1 MISPS
6 RGHAFAPAR
15 AKLCG
20 MIKLLTPAEVVAFW
34 IEAGPQKWFAK
45 DAAFDAAFTERCRD
59 THFAAARR
67 ELDVWAETPEG
78 TLALIILLD
87 QLPRN
92 AFRETAHMFATDS
105 LALMFAKAA
114 IERGADR
121 KVAGDLRPFILMPLM
136 HSESLADQ
144 DRLLTL
150 LDEAE
155 TPDTFKFAVVHRDII
170 ARFGRYPHRNAC
182 LGRETTDDEAIFLK
196 SGGFSG

>member
-1 MISPS
+1 MC
-6 RGHAFAPAR
+6 AR
-15 AKLCG
+15 VKLCG
-20 MIKLLTPAEVVAFW
+20 MNTLLTPAQVVAYW

-45 DAAFDAAFTERCRD
+45 DAAFDSAFTELCRE

-67 ELDVWAETPEG
+67 ELDAWAETPEG
-78 TLALIILLD
+78 ALALIILLD

-92 AFRETAHMFATDS
+92 AFRQTAHMFATDS

-114 IERGADR
+114 IANGYDR
-121 KVAGDLRPFILMPLM
+121 HVAGDLRPFILMPLM

-144 DRLLTL
+144 EELLSM

-155 TPDTFKFAVVHRDII
+155 TPETFKFAVIHRDII

-182 LGRETTDDEAIFLK
+182 LGRDTTADEAIFLK
-196 SGGFSG
+196 SGGFAG